1 MYIQCSSYAYGKNS
15 FGESSEKSFRKAL
28 SRMSVT
34 VKNEDTREKDMM
46 SCTDFYNYHGGL
58 ITAVHAVT
66 GSRPFSLAGDSQE
79 WMKQINPYALQNIL
93 NKLLEAVQRGMWRT
107 DAQTLDALRHAYLD
121 AEGEVEAATDEQA
134 E

>member
-1 MYIQCSSYAYGKNS
+1 MSWVICIFSGLLMPTEKNS
-15 FGESSEKSFRKAL
+15 FGEPSEKGFRKAL

-66 GSRPFSLAGDSQE
+66 GSRPFSLAGDSADP
-79 WMKQINPYALQNIL
+79 NRA
-93 NKLLEAVQRGMWRT
+93 AVRTTTKESSVPPRG
-107 DAQTLDALRHAYLD
+107 
-121 AEGEVEAATDEQA
+121 QA
-134 E
+134 